1 MAPSAP
7 SIDDARRAAAELASA
22 GVGRVLLFG
31 SLARGDTRASDI
43 DLVAIYDDL
52 GDYSD
57 RWDRRCELALRAEAA
72 AGCSVDL
79 LVTDAPEWAV
89 RTQRVPCSLEAHID
103 TYAMLL
109 TDSGAHVDIDWD
121 KEIGLPDNAIAEV
134 QTRHLDMTVAVSR
147 LADAARVGDNELDAI
162 GDDDT
167 EAFVSAEE
175 WRFAGACS
183 QAHLVVECGAKTMIA
198 LAAGTAPP
206 RSHNIDTLV
215 DLLPADERSVW
226 AALTADIDTA
236 EFHQWRQGGTYA
248 ADLPIDG
255 FDEDYLATVA
265 SVAINVAAHVASRC
279 AAAGIDA
286 AQIRLSTRSEHRLR
300 TALGGPMRVEADHP
314 IRHPDS
320 SKDAE

>member
-1 MAPSAP
+1 M
-7 SIDDARRAAAELASA
+7 
-22 GVGRVLLFG
+22 
-31 SLARGDTRASDI
+31 
-43 DLVAIYDDL
+43 AIYDDL

-57 RWDRRCELALRAEAA
+57 RWNRRWELVRRAEAA

-89 RTQRVPCSLEAHID
+89 RTKRVPCSLEAHID

-109 TDSGAHVDIDWD
+109 ADSEAHVDIDWD

-134 QTRHLDMTVAVSR
+134 QTRHRDMTVAVSR
-147 LADAARVGDNELDAI
+147 LTDAARVGDNELDAI
-162 GDDDT
+162 SDDDT

-183 QAHLVVECGAKTMIA
+183 QAHLVVECGAKTLIA
-198 LAAGTAPP
+198 LAADTAPP

-215 DLLPADERSVW
+215 GLLPAAERSLW
-226 AALTADIDTA
+226 SALTADIDTA
-236 EFHQWRQGGTYA
+236 EFHHWRQGGTYT

-265 SVAINVAAHVASRC
+265 AVASNVAAHVTRRC
-279 AAAGIDA
+279 ADAGIDA
-286 AQIRLSTRSEHRLR
+286 TQIHLSTRSERRLR
-300 TALGGPMRVEADHP
+300 TALEGPLRIDPDHP
-314 IRHPDS
+314 IRHLDATEDS
-320 SKDAE
+320 GIDL

>member
-1 MAPSAP
+1 MAARAPSL
-7 SIDDARRAAAELASA
+7 DTARLAADELAAA

-31 SLARGDTRASDI
+31 SLARGDEHARDV

-52 GDYSD
+52 GDYSE
-57 RWDRRCELALRAEAA
+57 RWNRRCELVRRAEAA

-89 RTQRVPCSLEAHID
+89 RTERVPCSLEAHID
-103 TYAMLL
+103 TYALL
-109 TDSGAHVDIDWD
+109 LADSDAHVDIHWD
-121 KEIGLPDNAIAEV
+121 KEIGLPDNATAEV
-134 QTRHLDMTVAVSR
+134 QARHRDTTVAVSR
-147 LADAARVGDNELDAI
+147 LTDALRVGDNELDAI
-162 GDDDT
+162 GDGDT

-175 WRFAGACS
+175 WRFAGACA

-198 LAAGTAPP
+198 LATNTAPP

-215 DLLPADERSVW
+215 DLLPTDERNLW
-226 AALTADIDTA
+226 AVLTAHIDTA
-236 EFHQWRQGGTYA
+236 EFHQWRQGGTYT

-265 SVAINVAAHVASRC
+265 TVALNVAAHVTRHC

-286 AQIRLSTRSEHRLR
+286 TQVHLSTRSERRLR
-300 TALGGPMRVEADHP
+300 TALEGPLRVETDHP
-314 IRHPDS
+314 IRHPATTEDS
-320 SKDAE
+320 G